1 MEYGNTEGRV
11 AARHGMTLTGCP
23 RILFACIPILA
34 VETEGEEIEVSVE
47 GYAWVCVYGVGES
60 EKKKRDE
67 GG

>member
-1 MEYGNTEGRV
+1 
-11 AARHGMTLTGCP
+11 MTLTGCP